1 MVNSHLSQLESN
13 HDIIV
18 IEMVTKSFDEKYGN
32 VLILNMGLVFWLP
45 FAKKLINLKLSITI
59 FFWQNKF
66 YKIETSAI

>member
-32 VLILNMGLVFWLP
+32 VLILNMGLVF
-45 FAKKLINLKLSITI
+45 
-59 FFWQNKF
+59 
-66 YKIETSAI
+66 